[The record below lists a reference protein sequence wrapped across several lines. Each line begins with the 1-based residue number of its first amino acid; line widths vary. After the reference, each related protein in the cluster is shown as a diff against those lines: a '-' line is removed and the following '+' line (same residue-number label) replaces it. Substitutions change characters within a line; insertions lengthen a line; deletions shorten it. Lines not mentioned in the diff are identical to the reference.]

1 MPNPPENQT
10 PIDPLPSH
18 MRGVVYDAPGA
29 SSVLMERT
37 LPLPGHL
44 DAGFILIQVHA
55 CGINRP
61 DILQRRGKYPPPA
74 GASPLLGL
82 EVSGMIAHIPQGTSC
97 PYPVGTRVCALVPG
111 GGYAE
116 YVAVHAGHILPLSD
130 SLSFEDAAALPEGL
144 FTCTQALLIQGQ
156 FTPGDRVLIHA
167 GGSGIGTL
175 AIQILRALGAGL
187 IAVTCR
193 SDEKADACRRIGAD
207 IAINTRTQDYVDVI
221 RNATHGQGVHIVL
234 DVLGGEYVAKNL
246 SCLADCGRH
255 ITIAMQDSASATVD
269 LAPLM
274 LKRIVMTGSTL
285 RHRTDVEK
293 EHLAKVITDRLWPL
307 VETGQ
312 IRPVLYK
319 TLPLSAAAAAHDILE
334 QNQNTGK
341 VVLFVR
347 R

>member
-10 PIDPLPSH
+10 PIHPLPPH
-18 MRGVVYDAPGA
+18 MRGVVYDAPGP
-29 SSVLMERT
+29 SSVLTERIIPT
-37 LPLPGHL
+37 PCHL
-44 DAGFILIQVHA
+44 DPGFILIQVHA
-55 CGINRP
+55 CGVNRP
-61 DILQRRGKYPPPA
+61 DILQRRGKYPPPT
-74 GASPLLGL
+74 GASSILGL
-82 EVSGMIAHIPQGTSC
+82 EVSGIIAHIPPGTSC
-97 PYPVGTRVCALVPG
+97 PYPVGTRVCALTHG

-116 YVAVHAGHILPLSD
+116 YVAVHIGHILPLSD
-130 SLSFEDAAALPEGL
+130 SLSFEEAAALPEGL
-144 FTCTQALLIQGQ
+144 FTCTQALLVQGQ

-221 RNATHGQGVHIVL
+221 QNATHGQGVHIVL
-234 DVLGGEYVAKNL
+234 DVLGGEYVTKNL

-255 ITIAMQDSASATVD
+255 ITLAMQDGASAVVD

-274 LKRIVMTGSTL
+274 IKRLIMTGSTL
-285 RHRTDVEK
+285 RHRTDDEK
-293 EHLAKVITDRLWPL
+293 TALCQIITNRLWSF

-319 TLPLSAAAAAHDILE
+319 TLPLSAAAEAHDILE
-334 QNQNTGK
+334 QNQNFGK
-341 VVLFVR
+341 VVLLIR
-347 R
+347 